1 MHCDRISA
9 ESAVIMPSLGGLSSS
24 AIQIILIT
32 VRDPL
37 QAMACI
43 FFTPFQKT
51 ISLFLRRFFQKSLS
65 LCTASNQERLMMV
78 GVYGISS

>member
-9 ESAVIMPSLGGLSSS
+9 ESAIIMPSLGGLSSS

-51 ISLFLRRFFQKSLS
+51 ISLFLRRFFQKILS
-65 LCTASNQERLMMV
+65 LCRACIQEWLLIKS
-78 GVYGISS
+78 GL